1 VKRVLQRERARRD
14 IDEAVDYYR
23 NEGGEAVALR
33 FVADLSSALQRIA
46 RHPTIGSPRY
56 AHELDMP
63 GLRAWRLS
71 RYPYL
76 VLYVEREEDIEVWRV
91 LHGEREIPAWLR
103 EGG

>member
-1 VKRVLQRERARRD
+1 
-14 IDEAVDYYR
+14 
-23 NEGGEAVALR
+23 
-33 FVADLSSALQRIA
+33 
-46 RHPTIGSPRY
+46 
-56 AHELDMP
+56 MP